1 MMSLRYAGA
10 VLLLAVGPFAR
21 APLAAQDLD
30 PLSRLDATSRFAVE
44 RIIDSAGA
52 LGFPTRPLM
61 SKALE
66 GISKH
71 ADARHIVDAVR
82 RKFAALRD
90 ARAALGTVDEQALVA
105 GAAVIEAGVKP
116 DQLTVFRNPPRG
128 RSLLEAFTVW
138 ADLVTRGVPRDDA
151 SSAITRLWQGGAGDE
166 DFYGLWNSVKADIL
180 QGLSPGAAL
189 QNRIR
194 EFPGRAPP
202 PNTRTP
208 PADQPETPS
217 SR

>member
-1 MMSLRYAGA
+1 MPSLRAGG
-10 VLLLAVGPFAR
+10 LLLLIAV
-21 APLAAQDLD
+21 APLATATLKAQELD
-30 PLSRLDATSRFAVE
+30 PLSRLDANSRFSVE

-71 ADARHIVDAVR
+71 ADPRHIVDAVR

-90 ARAALGTVDEQALVA
+90 ARAALGKVDDEDLVA
-105 GAAVIEAGVKP
+105 GAAVLEAGVKP
-116 DQLTVFRNPPRG
+116 DQLTAFRNPPRD

-138 ADLVTRGVPRDDA
+138 ADLVTRGVPKDDA
-151 SSAITRLWQGGAGDE
+151 SSAITRLWRGGAGDN

-202 PNTRTP
+202 DKGTQSS
-208 PADQPETPS
+208 DQPETPS